1 MKKEKF
7 LLILTTILLLFSTTS
22 FAFANSSENIK
33 GQTNSSK
40 IQLDYYFQNK
50 KNISSEETMN
60 SENSYDQNQN
70 KTQNQTQTQTQ
81 KQAQKQTQNQNQT
94 QSQTQNQAQTQA
106 QNQNPNQTQ
115 QQSQNQSQSQS
126 QNQNQTQN
134 QSQNQTQNQNKTE
147 NQNSNSNTSPNA
159 QLNLNAK
166 SCILIET
173 STNRVAYEK
182 NSEEKIYPA
191 STTKLL
197 TAIITLDHCN
207 LQDTVII
214 TKDMISNIP
223 SGYTSA
229 YLKPG
234 EKLTIEQLLNSL
246 LIPSANDAGFALAI
260 HISGSIEE
268 FAKLMNE
275 KATEIGCTNSNF
287 TNPSGI
293 HDENHYSTAKD
304 MGIIG
309 LYALRYP
316 QIADIVCKTSYVLQ
330 PENSYSRKFETTNTL
345 IKSNEK
351 NYYEY
356 ATGMK
361 TGFTEPAGACLIA
374 SAKKDDMQF
383 LAVILNAPSA
393 DNTANYRDLDAINLF
408 EYGFANYQEIVK
420 EEEKPQPIF
429 NLSNGNFITE
439 QNIYKILVIALI
451 LVILYL
457 IIAITKSK
465 SKK

>member
-1 MKKEKF
+1 
-7 LLILTTILLLFSTTS
+7 
-22 FAFANSSENIK
+22 
-33 GQTNSSK
+33 
-40 IQLDYYFQNK
+40 
-50 KNISSEETMN
+50 
-60 SENSYDQNQN
+60 
-70 KTQNQTQTQTQ
+70 
-81 KQAQKQTQNQNQT
+81 
-94 QSQTQNQAQTQA
+94 
-106 QNQNPNQTQ
+106 
-115 QQSQNQSQSQS
+115 
-126 QNQNQTQN
+126 
-134 QSQNQTQNQNKTE
+134 
-147 NQNSNSNTSPNA
+147 
-159 QLNLNAK
+159 
-166 SCILIET
+166 
-173 STNRVAYEK
+173 
-182 NSEEKIYPA
+182 
-191 STTKLL
+191 
-197 TAIITLDHCN
+197 
-207 LQDTVII
+207 
-214 TKDMISNIP
+214 MISNIP

-316 QIADIVCKTSYVLQ
+316 QITDIVCKTSYVLQ

-345 IKSNEK
+345 IKSKEK

-374 SAKKDDMQF
+374 SAKKGDMQF

-451 LVILYL
+451 LFILYL

>member
-22 FAFANSSENIK
+22 FAFTNSSENIK
-33 GQTNSSK
+33 DQTNSSK

-60 SENSYDQNQN
+60 SEKSYDQNQN
-70 KTQNQTQTQTQ
+70 KTQNQTQTQ
-81 KQAQKQTQNQNQT
+81 N
-94 QSQTQNQAQTQA
+94 QNQAQTKA
-106 QNQNPNQTQ
+106 QNQHQNQTQQQNPNQS
-115 QQSQNQSQSQS
+115 QSQNQSQ
-126 QNQNQTQN
+126 T
-134 QSQNQTQNQNKTE
+134 QNQTQNQNKTE
-147 NQNSNSNTSPNA
+147 NQNSNSNTSPNT

-316 QIADIVCKTSYVLQ
+316 QITDIVCKTSYVLQ

-345 IKSNEK
+345 IKSKEK

-374 SAKKDDMQF
+374 SAKKGDMQF

-451 LVILYL
+451 LFILYL

>member
-22 FAFANSSENIK
+22 FAFTNSSENIK
-33 GQTNSSK
+33 DQTNSSK

-60 SENSYDQNQN
+60 SEKSYDQNQN
-70 KTQNQTQTQTQ
+70 KTQNQTQTQ
-81 KQAQKQTQNQNQT
+81 N
-94 QSQTQNQAQTQA
+94 QNQAQTKA
-106 QNQNPNQTQ
+106 QNQHQNQTQQQNPNQS
-115 QQSQNQSQSQS
+115 QSQNQSQ
-126 QNQNQTQN
+126 T
-134 QSQNQTQNQNKTE
+134 QNQTQNQNKTE
-147 NQNSNSNTSPNA
+147 NQNSNSNTSPNT

-293 HDENHYSTAKD
+293 HDEDHYSTAKD

-316 QIADIVCKTSYVLQ
+316 QITDIVCKTSYVLQ

-429 NLSNGNFITE
+429 NLSNGNLITE

-451 LVILYL
+451 LFILYL

>member
-22 FAFANSSENIK
+22 FAFTNSSENIK
-33 GQTNSSK
+33 DQTNSSK

-70 KTQNQTQTQTQ
+70 KTQNQTQ
-81 KQAQKQTQNQNQT
+81 
-94 QSQTQNQAQTQA
+94 SQTQNQAQTQA
-106 QNQNPNQTQ
+106 QNQNQNQTQ
-115 QQSQNQSQSQS
+115 QQSQNQSQSQNRS
-126 QNQNQTQN
+126 QN
-134 QSQNQTQNQNKTE
+134 QNQTQNQNKTE

-316 QIADIVCKTSYVLQ
+316 QITDIVCKTSYVLQ

-345 IKSNEK
+345 IKSKEK

-374 SAKKDDMQF
+374 SAKKNDMQF

-429 NLSNGNFITE
+429 NLSNENFITE

-451 LVILYL
+451 LFILYL